1 MLVIAI
7 NNIDKKVI
15 KYFLTYII
23 IIHFLLIYKL
33 FEIKK
38 VVFPLFIYNLI
49 QNFFKFIFMKNEK
62 QFYYFLPLF
71 LIFSIQGGMEEMLGL
86 TSTRE
91 VVSFCS
97 NFTFSLPACEL

>member
-71 LIFSIQGGMEEMLGL
+71 LIFSIQGGMEEMLGF